1 MAGTWCTG
9 ALTMSTTPGSYL
21 ICATPRTGSTLLCG
35 LLRSTGV
42 AGRPESYFRLPDE
55 SSWADRW
62 RLARGHG
69 GGCDY
74 RDYVAAAVAEG
85 STDNGVFGA
94 RVMWRTLEEMV
105 AKLGVVYPDRAG
117 ADLEL
122 LTAAFG
128 RTRFVHLW
136 REDTVAQAV
145 SWVRAEQMH
154 YWQQGDTAAPGR
166 DPYFDPEQIRS
177 MVQTIAENNAA
188 WRDWFTRIGVWPYQ
202 VRYEA
207 LAADMAGVTRG
218 ILNFLGL
225 KLPRGRRI
233 VPGHRRQADGINE
246 EWIARYRGMGP
257 VSVSGPPG

>member
-1 MAGTWCTG
+1 
-9 ALTMSTTPGSYL
+9 MSTTPSSYL

-35 LLRSTGV
+35 LLRSTRV

-62 RLARGHG
+62 RLARDLG

-94 RVMWRTLEEMV
+94 RVMWGTLEEMV
-105 AKLGVVYPDRAG
+105 AKLSVMHPDRAG

-128 RTRFVHLW
+128 GTRFVHLW
-136 REDTVAQAV
+136 RDDTVAQAV

-154 YWQQGDTAAPGR
+154 YWQQGDTAYPGGS
-166 DPYFDPEQIRS
+166 PYFDPEQIRS
-177 MVQTIAENNAA
+177 MVQTIAEHNAA
-188 WRDWFTRIGVWPYQ
+188 WRDWFTRIGVRPYQ

-207 LAADMAGVTRG
+207 LAADMAGVTGG
-218 ILNFLGL
+218 IVNFLGL

-246 EWIARYRGMGP
+246 EWVARYRGSAP
-257 VSVSGPPG
+257 AQIAEPG